1 MIINRKNGVRL
12 AAVGAAAAATMGFF
26 SVGAANADTFIPLPG
41 GSITQTLADGTVVTV
56 NLTDESANI
65 SPSMG
70 STPLHRNVWVNGKAA
85 VTLDG
90 AGAKGATITP
100 GYILACQVD
109 FGAKSGGSANAF
121 DGTDPK
127 SGIPLSTL
135 GQADAPIGFGG
146 SGNGGITLGPGQA
159 KNVTILD
166 LEKKDAYGGESHTGG
181 NKFTGKTGSVT
192 WADSTLGVS
201 GCAGYA
207 QARSYVKVAV
217 STDNVSSTVTL
228 WGQPFSIG

>member
-26 SVGAANADTFIPLPG
+26 SVGAANADTFVPLPG

-65 SPSMG
+65 SPSLG
-70 STPLHRNVWVNGKAA
+70 STPLHRNVWVNGKAS
-85 VTLDG
+85 VELQG
-90 AGAKGATITP
+90 AGAKGAIITP

-109 FGAKSGGSANAF
+109 FGAGAGGDMKSSTKA
-121 DGTDPK
+121 DGT
-127 SGIPLSTL
+127 GTI
-135 GQADAPIGFGG
+135 APSV
-146 SGNGGITLGPGQA
+146 SGNMTLGPGQA
-159 KNVTILD
+159 KNVTVLD
-166 LEKKDAYGGESHTGG
+166 LEKKDAYGAESHTGG

>member
-1 MIINRKNGVRL
+1 MNINRKNGVRL

-70 STPLHRNVWVNGKAA
+70 STPLHRNVWVNGKAS
-85 VTLDG
+85 VHLDG
-90 AGAKGATITP
+90 AGATGADIQP
-100 GYILACQVD
+100 GYVLACQVD
-109 FGAKSGGSANAF
+109 FGAEAGGEAGSTPVVNA
-121 DGTDPK
+121 DGTVSVPVD
-127 SGIPLSTL
+127 
-135 GQADAPIGFGG
+135 GG
-146 SGNGGITLGPGQA
+146 TSAGITLGPGEA
-159 KNVTILD
+159 VSVDILD
-166 LEKKDAYGGESHTGG
+166 LESADAYGGESHSAYNSFEGTD
-181 NKFTGKTGSVT
+181 GSVT

-207 QARSYVKVAV
+207 QARSYV
-217 STDNVSSTVTL
+217 N
-228 WGQPFSIG
+228 

>member
-1 MIINRKNGVRL
+1 MNINRKNGVRL

-70 STPLHRNVWVNGKAA
+70 STPLHRNVWVNGKAS
-85 VTLDG
+85 VHLDG
-90 AGAKGATITP
+90 AGATGADIQP
-100 GYILACQVD
+100 GYVLACQVD
-109 FGAKSGGSANAF
+109 FGAEAGGEAGSTPVVNA
-121 DGTDPK
+121 DGTVSVPVD
-127 SGIPLSTL
+127 
-135 GQADAPIGFGG
+135 GG
-146 SGNGGITLGPGQA
+146 TSAGITLGPGEA
-159 KNVTILD
+159 VSVDILD
-166 LEKKDAYGGESHTGG
+166 LESADAYGGESHSAYNSFEGTD
-181 NKFTGKTGSVT
+181 GSVT

-207 QARSYVKVAV
+207 QARSYVNV
-217 STDNVSSTVTL
+217 SVETDNVSSTVTL

>member
-70 STPLHRNVWVNGKAA
+70 STPLHRNVWVNGKAS
-85 VTLDG
+85 VHLDG
-90 AGAKGATITP
+90 AGATGADIQP
-100 GYILACQVD
+100 GYVLACQVD
-109 FGAKSGGSANAF
+109 FGAEAGADAAAGGD
-121 DGTDPK
+121 DGIALGALGGTP
-127 SGIPLSTL
+127 IPLS
-135 GQADAPIGFGG
+135 GGG
-146 SGNGGITLGPGQA
+146 SGGVTLGPGEA
-159 KNVTILD
+159 VSVDILD
-166 LEKKDAYGGESHTGG
+166 LEAADAYGGESHSAYNSFEGTD
-181 NKFTGKTGSVT
+181 GSVT

-207 QARSYVKVAV
+207 QARSYVNVTV
-217 STDNVSSTVTL
+217 ETDNVSSTVTL
-228 WGQPFSIG
+228 WGQPFSLG

>member
-26 SVGAANADTFIPLPG
+26 SVGAANADTFVPLPG

-85 VTLDG
+85 VHLEG
-90 AGAKGATITP
+90 AGATGADIQP
-100 GYILACQVD
+100 GYVLACQVD
-109 FGAKSGGSANAF
+109 FGAEAGAGVDSGNLADLVTGAATSIPVTPSGGGAV
-121 DGTDPK
+121 
-127 SGIPLSTL
+127 
-135 GQADAPIGFGG
+135 
-146 SGNGGITLGPGQA
+146 TLGPGEA
-159 KNVTILD
+159 VSVDILD
-166 LEKKDAYGGESHTGG
+166 LEAADAYGGESHSAYNSFEGTD
-181 NKFTGKTGSVT
+181 GSVS

-207 QARSYVKVAV
+207 QARSYVNV
-217 STDNVSSTVTL
+217 SVETDNVSSTVTL
-228 WGQPFSIG
+228 WGQPFSLG

>member
-26 SVGAANADTFIPLPG
+26 SVGAANADTFVPLPG

-65 SPSMG
+65 SPSLG
-70 STPLHRNVWVNGKAA
+70 STPLHRNVWVNGKAS

-109 FGAKSGGSANAF
+109 FGASGKGTTSTGNPVENA
-121 DGTDPK
+121 DGTMT
-127 SGIPLSTL
+127 IPVT
-135 GQADAPIGFGG
+135 GG
-146 SGNGGITLGPGQA
+146 ANGGITLGPGQA

-166 LEKKDAYGGESHTGG
+166 LEKKDAYGSESHTGG
-181 NKFTGKTGSVT
+181 NKFTGKNGSVT
-192 WADSTLGVS
+192 WSDATLAVG

-217 STDNVSSTVTL
+217 STDNVTSNVTL

>member
-26 SVGAANADTFIPLPG
+26 SVGAANADTFVPLPG

-70 STPLHRNVWVNGKAA
+70 STPLHRNVWVNGKAS

-109 FGAKSGGSANAF
+109 FGAKAGGNASAGGKDGIKLSELGNA
-121 DGTDPK
+121 DV
-127 SGIPLSTL
+127 
-135 GQADAPIGFGG
+135 PIAVGG
-146 SGNGGITLGPGQA
+146 SGNGGVTLGPGQA

-166 LEKKDAYGGESHTGG
+166 LEQKDAYGSESHSGG

-201 GCAGYA
+201 GCAGFA

-217 STDNVSSTVTL
+217 STDNVTSNVTL

>member
-1 MIINRKNGVRL
+1 
-12 AAVGAAAAATMGFF
+12 AVGAAAAATMGFF

-70 STPLHRNVWVNGKAA
+70 STPLHRNVWVNGKAS
-85 VTLDG
+85 VHLDG
-90 AGAKGATITP
+90 AGATGADIQP
-100 GYILACQVD
+100 GYVLACQVD
-109 FGAKSGGSANAF
+109 FGAGAEGETSTTPVMNA
-121 DGTDPK
+121 DGTV
-127 SGIPLSTL
+127 SVPL
-135 GQADAPIGFGG
+135 DGG
-146 SGNGGITLGPGQA
+146 TSAGITLGPGEA
-159 KNVTILD
+159 VSVDILD
-166 LEKKDAYGGESHTGG
+166 LEAPDAYGGESHSAYNSFEGTD
-181 NKFTGKTGSVT
+181 GSVT

-207 QARSYVKVAV
+207 QARSYVNV
-217 STDNVSSTVTL
+217 SVETDNVSSTVTL

>member
-26 SVGAANADTFIPLPG
+26 SVGAANADTFVPLPG

-70 STPLHRNVWVNGKAA
+70 ATPLHRNVWVSGKAA
-85 VTLDG
+85 VHLEG
-90 AGAKGATITP
+90 AGATGADIQP
-100 GYILACQVD
+100 GYVVACQVD
-109 FGAKSGGSANAF
+109 FGAEAGGEAGSTPVMNA
-121 DGTDPK
+121 DGTVSVPVD
-127 SGIPLSTL
+127 
-135 GQADAPIGFGG
+135 GG
-146 SGNGGITLGPGQA
+146 TSAGITLGPGEA
-159 KNVTILD
+159 VSVDILD
-166 LEKKDAYGGESHTGG
+166 LESADAYGGESHSAYNSFEGTD
-181 NKFTGKTGSVT
+181 GSIT

-207 QARSYVKVAV
+207 QARSYVNV
-217 STDNVSSTVTL
+217 SVETDNVSSTVTL
-228 WGQPFSIG
+228 WGQPFSLG

>member
-109 FGAKSGGSANAF
+109 FGAKG
-121 DGTDPK
+121 
-127 SGIPLSTL
+127 
-135 GQADAPIGFGG
+135 DAGASSKMTIDDE
-146 SGNGGITLGPGQA
+146 SGNLVSGPLAGKSNGAITLGPGQA

-217 STDNVSSTVTL
+217 STDNVSSNVTL